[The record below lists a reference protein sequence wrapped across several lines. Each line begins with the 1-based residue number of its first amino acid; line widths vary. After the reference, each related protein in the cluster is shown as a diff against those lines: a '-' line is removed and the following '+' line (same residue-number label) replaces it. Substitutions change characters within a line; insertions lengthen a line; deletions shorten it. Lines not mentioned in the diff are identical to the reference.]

1 MASEVFGSLVAAVC
15 LNIVLYTLE
24 VVMACQFF
32 WDNNPSE
39 TGRLAKFGVCLNL
52 IIDTAAT
59 IAGFTFLYMF
69 QDSHWGDNDEVQSR
83 FWRAIVGV
91 LTAGTAVSAISQSFL
106 LSRFWKNIRKH
117 LLGTAFAVTILIMAV
132 LASVAAVVIC
142 GYLQWTSAPIL
153 LPFFWIAL
161 IANVIAAIGITTVS
175 LCQRLAIKTTVG
187 PRKQCVAS
195 FFTVFPSLEY
205 EYCSMI
211 IRTVRSFIQTGFP
224 SAIIVVMALI
234 AWAAGRKGDLVVALY
249 FIEARVYSCT
259 MLLTLRYPP
268 PSRTDEWIDE
278 MVSASVPQ
286 KELPLPPI
294 SPDIFLKDEKARNS
308 TLCEIPEDKPVE
320 GWFNIDLGTGAARSS
335 SDNDKEI
342 SPNAVVVHRNASFY
356 QVPDEEKR

>member
-52 IIDTAAT
+52 TIDTAAT

-175 LCQRLAIKTTVG
+175 LCQRLAIKTSVG
-187 PRKQCVAS
+187 PKKH
-195 FFTVFPSLEY
+195 L
-205 EYCSMI
+205 I

-320 GWFNIDLGTGAARSS
+320 GWFNIDLGTGGARSS